1 METHDH
7 EQDLLTSVRRPE
19 PVRREDHDRSALVG
33 EAIAARR
40 PDMLDVKAIHHLQRS
55 AGNESVGTLLES
67 EEQSPVKDVLRSSGG
82 SPLDSPTR
90 SFMEERMGH
99 DFSDVRVHTGGQATE
114 SARSVN
120 AQAYTV
126 GSDIVFQSDKYS
138 PESDSGKRMLAH
150 ELTHVVQQRSGPVDG
165 TPAPGGIN
173 ISHPS
178 DRFEQAAEHSADQV
192 MASSAPAP
200 AVTAAA
206 PAAASVQ
213 RAEDE
218 EQPEEVQAL
227 AIQRAEDEEAPEEV
241 QTMPV
246 QRAEEDKE
254 PEETA

>member
-1 METHDH
+1 MESHEH
-7 EQDLLTSVRRPE
+7 EQELLTSVRRPE

-55 AGNESVGTLLES
+55 AGNESVGTLLET
-67 EEQSPVKDVLRSSGG
+67 EEPSPVKDVVGSGGG
-82 SPLDSPTR
+82 SPLDTPTR
-90 SFMEERMGH
+90 SFMEERLGH
-99 DFSDVRVHTGGQATE
+99 DFSDVRVHTDGKASE
-114 SARSVN
+114 SAKSVN

-126 GSDIVFQSDKYS
+126 GNDIVFQSDKYA
-138 PESDSGKRMLAH
+138 PDSDPGKRMLAH

-165 TPAPGGIN
+165 TPAPGGVN

-178 DRFEQAAEHSADQV
+178 DRFEQAAERSADQV
-192 MASSAPAP
+192 MASAAPAP
-200 AVTAAA
+200 AVASPT

-218 EQPEEVQAL
+218 EKPEDVQTI
-227 AIQRAEDEEAPEEV
+227 AIQRAEEEEKPEDV

-254 PEETA
+254 EETA

>member
-1 METHDH
+1 MDTHEH
-7 EQDLLTSVRRPE
+7 EQELLTSVRRPE

-55 AGNESVGTLLES
+55 AGNESVGALLET
-67 EEQSPVKDVLRSSGG
+67 EEQSPVKNVLRSGGG

-90 SFMEERMGH
+90 SYMEERMGQ
-99 DFSDVRVHTGGQATE
+99 DFSDVRVHTGGAASE

-126 GSDIVFQSDKYS
+126 GNDIVFQSDKYA
-138 PESDSGKRMLAH
+138 PESDPGKRMLAH

-178 DRFEQAAEHSADQV
+178 DRFEQAAERSADQV
-192 MASSAPAP
+192 MASPVAAP
-200 AVTAAA
+200 AVAAA
-206 PAAASVQ
+206 PPAAPAVQREEEEKPEDVQTLAVQ

-218 EQPEEVQAL
+218 EQPEETA
-227 AIQRAEDEEAPEEV
+227 

-246 QRAEEDKE
+246 QREEEQE